1 MEKSLFQTLEHPNIV
16 KKMKKYVICL
26 VFLSCGLIYE
36 TESSSSSSSS
46 SRSGDEID
54 TDFLAESLRKLEVR
68 RARSALSFFFV

>member
-36 TESSSSSSSS
+36 TESSSSSS
-46 SRSGDEID
+46 RSGDEID

>member
-46 SRSGDEID
+46 GDEID

>member
-1 MEKSLFQTLEHPNIV
+1 
-16 KKMKKYVICL
+16 MKKYVICL

-36 TESSSSSSSS
+36 TESSSSSSS